1 VACAPL
7 SFRPRPLRPHSDCHI
22 RGSCTMHRALE
33 LGEVLDSIFSFLC
46 INHRCDF
53 AALTVL
59 ARTCCAFSDRALDL
73 IWADAPPWYMAQRM
87 DADLWII
94 KKETVD
100 WEDNQ
105 RLVSGGC
112 AQSGETGTARR

>member
-7 SFRPRPLRPHSDCHI
+7 SLRPRPLRPHSDCHI

-33 LGEVLDSIFSFLC
+33 LGDVLDSIFSFLC
-46 INHRCDF
+46 IDNRRDF

-73 IWADAPPWYMAQRM
+73 IWADAPPWYLAQRM
-87 DADLWII
+87 DADLWSI
-94 KKETVD
+94 KTEPGICTD
-100 WEDNQ
+100 DQ

-112 AQSGETGTARR
+112 AQSGETTRR